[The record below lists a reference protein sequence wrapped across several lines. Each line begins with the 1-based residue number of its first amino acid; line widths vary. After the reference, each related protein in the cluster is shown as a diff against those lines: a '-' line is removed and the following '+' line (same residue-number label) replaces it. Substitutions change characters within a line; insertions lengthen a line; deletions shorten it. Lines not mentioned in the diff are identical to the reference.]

1 MNYYNFLSQVL
12 ENAQHTTWSKKMRE
26 SITSVTQNQNNSS
39 QDQPKKSLA
48 EKSKQGPG
56 QFTERYLRPT
66 ISLIK
71 SSWLC
76 YSGNLCPLNLIRQ
89 QLWKLHF
96 CLVVSYFFQLPFKLK
111 WSMHIPCKAYIV
123 WPTTR
128 VYLHCFPSS
137 RVTKFPWGTLLYF
150 WID

>member
-12 ENAQHTTWSKKMRE
+12 ENAQHTTSSKKMRE
-26 SITSVTQNQNNSS
+26 SITSVWQNQNNSS
-39 QDQPKKSLA
+39 QDQPKKGLA

-89 QLWKLHF
+89 HLRKLHF
-96 CLVVSYFFQLPFKLK
+96 CLLFPFFLQLPLKLK
-111 WSMHIPCKAYIV
+111 WCIHASHKAYDHRLVFICIV
-123 WPTTR
+123 
-128 VYLHCFPSS
+128 S
-137 RVTKFPWGTLLYF
+137 RVPVWQNSLEESF
-150 WID
+150 